1 MFGIYQLEQLLAF
14 AKYGTL
20 SKAAEEL
27 HLSQPALSRSMQK
40 LEDEL
45 HVLLFERQ
53 KNKIVLNQ
61 NGSLAVEY
69 AEKVLNQASNMV
81 ERIRSFDRSQHTIAI
96 GSCAPAPLW
105 SVTPLLSTLY
115 PEMTISS
122 EMKSTELLL
131 QGLRDNIYQFMI
143 LPETIDDPDIHY
155 TKYDEE
161 HLFLS
166 LPPAHPLSGHKKG
179 VYLNDING
187 ENFLLFS
194 KIGFWNDLCLK
205 KLPSSHFL
213 VQDEQFSFEE
223 LVKNSALPS
232 FTSDLAIKHYG
243 NVTNRVIIPILDSE
257 ATVSYYFMCLSSTK
271 NKMEIVFHEIE
282 KHIL

>member
-1 MFGIYQLEQLLAF
+1 MFEIYQLAQLLEF

-40 LEDEL
+40 LESEL
-45 HVLLFERQ
+45 GVTLFERQ

-69 AEKVLNQASNMV
+69 AERVLNQAKDMM
-81 ERIRSFDRSQHTIAI
+81 ERVQAFDRSQRTISV

-105 SVTPLLSTLY
+105 STIPLLSTLY

-122 EMKSTELLL
+122 DIKSAKVLL
-131 QGLRDNIYQFMI
+131 QGLKNYIYQFII
-143 LPETIDDPDIHY
+143 LHEKIEDSDIHCI
-155 TKYDEE
+155 KYGEE

-166 LPPAHPLSGHKKG
+166 LPPAHPLAERNG
-179 VYLNDING
+179 VYFKDIDG
-187 ENFLLFS
+187 ESFLLRS

-205 KLPSSHFL
+205 KMPSSHFL
-213 VQDEQFSFEE
+213 VQDDQFSFEE
-223 LVKNSALPS
+223 LVKNSALPC
-232 FTSDLAIKHYG
+232 FTSDLVIKRDG
-243 NVTNRVIIPILDSE
+243 NPINRVIVPILDPE
-257 ATVSYYFMCLSSTK
+257 ANVSYYFMCLIETK
-271 NKMEIVFHEIE
+271 KKMEVVLHEIGR
-282 KHIL
+282 HML

>member
-1 MFGIYQLEQLLAF
+1 MFEIYQLEQLLAF

-40 LEDEL
+40 LEAEL
-45 HVLLFERQ
+45 GVTIFKRQ

-69 AEKVLNQASNMV
+69 AKRVLNQATDMM
-81 ERIRSFDRSQHTIAI
+81 ERIQTFDRSQRTISV

-105 SVTPLLSTLY
+105 STIPLLSTLY

-122 EMKSTELLL
+122 DLKNTEVLL
-131 QGLRDNIYQFMI
+131 QGLKNGTYQFII
-143 LPETIDDPDIHY
+143 LHEKIEDSDIHCI
-155 TKYDEE
+155 KYGEE

-166 LPPAHPLSGHKKG
+166 LPPAHPLAEHKG
-179 VYLNDING
+179 VYFKDIDG
-187 ENFLLFS
+187 ESFLLQS

-205 KLPSSHFL
+205 KMPSSHFL
-213 VQDEQFSFEE
+213 VQDDQFSFEE
-223 LVKNSALPS
+223 LIKNSALPC
-232 FTSDLAIKHYG
+232 FTSDLVIKR
-243 NVTNRVIIPILDSE
+243 NDTPTNRVIVPILYSE
-257 ATVSYYFMCLSSTK
+257 ANVSYYFMCLIEEK
-271 NKMEIVFHEIE
+271 KKMEIVLHEIGR
-282 KHIL
+282 HML

>member
-1 MFGIYQLEQLLAF
+1 MGGSTMFELYQLEHLLAF

-45 HVLLFERQ
+45 HVILFERQ

-61 NGSLAVEY
+61 NGALAVEY
-69 AEKVLNQASNMV
+69 AERVLKQAADMV
-81 ERIRSFDRSQHTIAI
+81 ERLRTFDRSQHSVSV

-105 SVTPLLSTLY
+105 SITPLLSALY

-122 EMKSTELLL
+122 DMKSTELLL
-131 QGLRDNIYQFMI
+131 QGLKDGTYDFII
-143 LPETIDDPDIHY
+143 LQEPIDDSDLY
-155 TKYDEE
+155 CTKYGEE

-166 LPPAHPLSGHKKG
+166 LPPAHPLAGYNG
-179 VYLNDING
+179 VYFKDIDG
-187 ENFLLFS
+187 ENILLLS
-194 KIGFWNDLCLK
+194 KIGFWNDLCLTK
-205 KLPSSHFL
+205 MPSSHFL
-213 VQDEQFSFEE
+213 VQDQQFSFEA

-232 FTSDLAIKHYG
+232 FTSDLAIKRYG
-243 NVTNRVIIPILDSE
+243 KDANRVLVPILDPE
-257 ATVSYYFMCLSSTK
+257 ANVSYYIMCLSGTK
-271 NKMEIVFHEIE
+271 KNNGKCSS
-282 KHIL
+282 

>member
-1 MFGIYQLEQLLAF
+1 MFEIYQLQQLLAF

-45 HVLLFERQ
+45 HVILFERQ

-61 NGSLAVEY
+61 SGALAVEY
-69 AEKVLNQASNMV
+69 AERVLNQAGDMV
-81 ERIRSFDRSQHTIAI
+81 ERVRSFDRSQHTVSV

-131 QGLRDNIYQFMI
+131 QGLRDNIYQFII
-143 LPETIDDPDIHY
+143 LPETINDSDIHC
-155 TKYDEE
+155 TKYGEE

-166 LPPAHPLSGHKKG
+166 LPPAHPLAGHKG
-179 VYLNDING
+179 VYFKDING

-194 KIGFWNDLCLK
+194 RIGFWNDLCLK
-205 KLPSSHFL
+205 KMPSSHFL
-213 VQDEQFSFEE
+213 VQDERFSFEE

-232 FTSDLAIKHYG
+232 FTSDLATKHYG
-243 NVTNRVIIPILDSE
+243 NVTNRIIVPVLDPE
-257 ATVSYYFMCLSSTK
+257 ATVSYYFMCLASTK
-271 NKMEIVFHEIE
+271 NKMEIVLHEIE
-282 KHIL
+282 RHIL

>member
-1 MFGIYQLEQLLAF
+1 MFEIYQLEQLLAF

-61 NGSLAVEY
+61 NGALAVEY
-69 AEKVLNQASNMV
+69 AERVLNQAIDMV
-81 ERIRSFDRSQHTIAI
+81 ERIRSFDRSQHTIAV

-122 EMKSTELLL
+122 DMKSTKLLL
-131 QGLRDNIYQFMI
+131 QGLRDGIYQFII
-143 LPETIDDPDIHY
+143 LHEAIDDSDVHCI
-155 TKYDEE
+155 KYGEE

-166 LPPAHPLSGHKKG
+166 LPPAHPLAGHKG
-179 VYLNDING
+179 VHFNDIDG

-194 KIGFWNDLCLK
+194 KIGLWNDLCLK
-205 KLPSSHFL
+205 TMPSSHFL
-213 VQDEQFSFEE
+213 VQDERFSFEE
-223 LVKNSALPS
+223 LVRNSALPS
-232 FTSDLAIKHYG
+232 FTSDLSIKHYG
-243 NVTNRVIIPILDSE
+243 NATNRVIIPILDSE
-257 ATVSYYFMCLSSTK
+257 ATVSYYFMCLGSTK
-271 NKMEIVFHEIE
+271 NKMEIILHEIE
-282 KHIL
+282 KHML